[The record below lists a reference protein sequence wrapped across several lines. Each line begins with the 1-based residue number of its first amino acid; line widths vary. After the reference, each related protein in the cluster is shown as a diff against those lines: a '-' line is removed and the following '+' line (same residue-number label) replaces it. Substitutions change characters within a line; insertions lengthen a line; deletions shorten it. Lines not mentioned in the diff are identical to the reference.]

1 MTKDQLDHERLQEA
15 VRVTEAYGIAW
26 ERAEA
31 ALRAAQ
37 ASGDKQDTRLAE
49 RRAVQAHNQL
59 SAAQDREDDLRGL
72 TRPVRPGAGKR

>member
-1 MTKDQLDHERLQEA
+1 MTKDQIDHERLQEA
-15 VRVTEAYGIAW
+15 IRVTEAYGIAW

-59 SAAQDREDDLRGL
+59 CAAQEYEDDLRGL
-72 TRPVRPGAGKR
+72 TRPVRPGAGKQ